1 MMLLASV
8 LALVVTRE
16 AIRLTIS
23 QEFRDL
29 LLEEAT
35 ELELAVQQ
43 LYPDLEEIRAEF
55 DRKIRGHRQ
64 HRWFAGLRNQQQ
76 ESVWQSETSESIP
89 EIVSAAGDDSSA
101 RFQFQQT
108 TNTILVRHPIR
119 LGNGETYS
127 MVLGMPTQF
136 IQRDV
141 WRLTRVLLGIGAVL
155 CLVAP
160 LGGFL
165 LARKATEPVREIIQT
180 TRRLE
185 PSNLQQRL
193 QIRGTNDELDQISQE
208 INSFLDQ
215 NAKYL
220 QSHRDFIAN
229 AAHELRSPLTAIQT
243 SVEVSLERERSA
255 AEYRDELETVSEQ
268 CEQLRYLVNQ
278 LLELAESDAQQHH
291 SKFAEFDLS
300 ASITKSLEFF
310 SAIAEEAS
318 IRIDANLG
326 SRIFLHGNEMK
337 IRQVVNNLLDNA
349 LKFTSGGGLIQL
361 DLRRSRDSV
370 VLTVADTGCGIP
382 EADLPRIFERFYQ
395 ANPARTHA
403 SRSGSG
409 LGLSIC
415 QSIIDRH
422 GGKILVRNLSPH
434 GVSVQVTWP
443 A

>member
-1 MMLLASV
+1 MLLASV
-8 LALVVTRE
+8 LALFAMRE
-16 AIRLTIS
+16 AIRLTIF

-29 LLEEAT
+29 LLEETT

-43 LYPDLEEIRAEF
+43 LYPDFEEIKAEF

-64 HRWFAGLRNQQQ
+64 HRWFAELCNQQR
-76 ESVWQSETSESIP
+76 ESIWQSDTFPAPTEITLANDDEIP
-89 EIVSAAGDDSSA
+89 I
-101 RFQFQQT
+101 RFQIQQT
-108 TNTILVRHPIR
+108 GDTIFVRHPVR
-119 LGNGETYS
+119 LSDGTTYS

-141 WRLTRVLLGIGAVL
+141 WKLTRVLLGIGGVL

-165 LARKATEPVREIIQT
+165 LARKATEPVREIIET
-180 TRRLE
+180 TRQLD
-185 PSNLQQRL
+185 PANLQQRL
-193 QIRGTNDELDQISQE
+193 QIRGTNDELDQISSE

-215 NAKYL
+215 NSKYL

-243 SVEVSLERERSA
+243 SVEVSLGRERSA

-278 LLELAESDAQQHH
+278 LLELAESDAQQHQA
-291 SKFAEFDLS
+291 KFAEFDLS
-300 ASITKSLEFF
+300 SSIAKSVEFF
-310 SAIAEEAS
+310 SAIAEENS
-318 IRIDANLG
+318 IRIESNLG
-326 SRIFLHGNEMK
+326 SRIFLHGDEIK

-349 LKFTSGGGLIQL
+349 LKFTPSGGVIRL

-370 VLTVADTGCGIP
+370 VLTVTDTGCGIP
-382 EADLPRIFERFYQ
+382 AAELPRIFERFYQ

-415 QSIIDRH
+415 QSIVDRQ
-422 GGKILVRNLSPH
+422 GGEILVRNLLPH